1 MQTRKVVKTIRW
13 IQSLIPKQVRDFLFL
28 ESIKEVSRKDFVFNI
43 QEVGRISEIISQN
56 AYAVEVL
63 KNFGLG
69 FLLDRDDL
77 TKRVSWLISPEA
89 ERVRLARG
97 EGGEKPED
105 VKEDPIFIAWQC
117 MIGCVTPLENLT
129 IPKELHGD
137 KVPENILTM
146 EIRSP
151 IQRATSVPQ
160 FAKAVFLIEEVY
172 ESVVRVYR
180 TKGNG
185 SLTIIKV
192 GSGSVIRI
200 DCKGLGEPIKHLKD
214 LIIEAWYK
222 LRHKK
227 AEKIIENNKA
237 ILSSLAIM
245 DEIVARERDKILER
259 EEAEQLRRKIITSV
273 YGLFECGT
281 LIAEIPEQEMV
292 QNAQLLLSSFIP
304 KQLPPP
310 KKPTVSSKP
319 AKKKT
324 GTRKKTKMK
333 RK

>member
-1 MQTRKVVKTIRW
+1 MQTQKVVKTIRW
-13 IQSLIPKQVRDFLFL
+13 IQSLIATKELKNFLFA
-28 ESIKEVSRKDFVFNI
+28 ENIEEISRSDFVFYI
-43 QEVGRISEIISQN
+43 QEVGRISEIILQN

-69 FLLDRDDL
+69 FLLDRAAL
-77 TKRVSWLISPEA
+77 SKRLSWLISPE
-89 ERVRLARG
+89 RVRA
-97 EGGEKPED
+97 GGGTKEPQD

-151 IQRATSVPQ
+151 IQRATSLPQ
-160 FAKAVFLIEEVY
+160 FAKAVSLIEEVY

-180 TKGNG
+180 TEGNG

-245 DEIVARERDKILER
+245 DEIADRERDKILER

-273 YGLFECGT
+273 YGLFEYGT
-281 LIAEIPEQEMV
+281 LIAEIPEKEMV

-304 KQLPPP
+304 KQLAPP

-324 GTRKKTKMK
+324 GTRRKTKMK